1 MNEEI
6 YFIAKIKN
14 SNDRDSVFYIEFG
27 GFECEHYFNL
37 FHLVGAC
44 FSGFEEELYD
54 MVLND
59 FDNLETILTKE
70 EFIRLYHAKEEISKL
85 GYGIV
90 RDSEKYNAGIKIF
103 DSIKDI
109 QEKLKGK
116 ENNDLFNKVI
126 EEEKAICM
134 EEYDLTKEEV
144 DYVFQCYRE
153 VYQDRSII
161 GAVYEDKQDLA
172 ENEKFSL
179 GYDKIP
185 YFDDEAFV
193 NDLLESY
200 YYLELDSGRIVYL
213 SY

>member
-1 MNEEI
+1 MEK

-37 FHLVGAC
+37 FHILGAC
-44 FSGFEEELYD
+44 FCGFEKELYD
-54 MVLND
+54 VVLND

-116 ENNDLFNKVI
+116 ENNYLFNKVI
-126 EEEKAICM
+126 EEEKTVCM
-134 EEYDLTKEEV
+134 KAYDLTKKEI
-144 DYVFQCYRE
+144 DYIFQCYKE
-153 VYQDRSII
+153 VYQDSSII
-161 GAVYEDKQDLA
+161 GAVYKDKRDLA
-172 ENEKFSL
+172 ENEKFSF
-179 GYDKIP
+179 GYDKLP

-193 NDLLESY
+193 NDLLESGN
-200 YYLELDSGRIVYL
+200 YLELDSGRIVYL
-213 SY
+213 CY

>member
-1 MNEEI
+1 MEKC
-6 YFIAKIKN
+6 FLAKIKN
-14 SNDRDSVFYIEFG
+14 SNDRDHVFYIEFG
-27 GFECEHYFNL
+27 GFECEHYFSL
-37 FHLVGAC
+37 FHILGAC
-44 FSGFEEELYD
+44 FCGFEKELYD
-54 MVLND
+54 VVLND

-116 ENNDLFNKVI
+116 ENNDLFNRVI
-126 EEEKAICM
+126 EEKKAICM
-134 EEYDLTKEEV
+134 EAYDLTKEEV
-144 DYVFQCYRE
+144 DYIFQCYKK
-153 VYQDRSII
+153 VYQDSSII
-161 GAVYEDKQDLA
+161 GAVYEDKRDLA
-172 ENEKFSL
+172 ENEKFSF

-193 NDLLESY
+193 NDLLKTYE
-200 YYLELDSGRIVYL
+200 YLELDSGKIVYL
-213 SY
+213 CY